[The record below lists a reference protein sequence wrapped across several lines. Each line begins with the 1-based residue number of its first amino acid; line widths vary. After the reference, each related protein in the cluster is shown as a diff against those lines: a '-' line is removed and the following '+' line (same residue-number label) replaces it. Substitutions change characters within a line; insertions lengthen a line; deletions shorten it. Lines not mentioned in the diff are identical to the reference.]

1 VQADGLSLDDRRDP
15 QPDKDDLPDM
25 LARWRSRDPKKDTDR
40 KQKHFFISA
49 DQIRENKYDLSIN
62 RYKETV
68 YRKKI

>member
-1 VQADGLSLDDRRDP
+1 
-15 QPDKDDLPDM
+15 M